1 MSLWKNL
8 ISELGKILPGK
19 ERAIELTIITL
30 LAKGHL
36 LIEDLPG
43 IGKTTLALVV
53 ARSLGLSFGRIQG
66 TPDLLP
72 SDILGG
78 SIFVKDKGSFV
89 FQPGPIFNNVI
100 LFDEIN
106 RASGKTQSALLEPM
120 EEAQTTIDGITHK
133 LPQPF
138 FLIATQNPIEYLGTF
153 PLPEA
158 LLDRFLMKISLGY
171 PPRHLELEILKR
183 GSLREDIPKIPT
195 ILDKETLQAE
205 QEKVKDVY
213 VSEKILNYLMDIA
226 EQTRKSPYILAGLST
241 RALLSIILAAKA
253 RAVIYDR
260 DYVIPEDI
268 KELFSFTVPHR
279 LIFKEE
285 YRQQGLAI
293 VKEILESIPLP
304 L

>member
-1 MSLWKNL
+1 MLWKNF
-8 ISELGKILPGK
+8 ISEIGKILPGK

-78 SIFVKDKGSFV
+78 SIYVKEKGSFV
-89 FQPGPIFNNVI
+89 FQPGPVFNNVV

-120 EEAQTTIDGITHK
+120 EEGQATIDGITHK

-138 FLIATQNPIEYLGTF
+138 FVIATQNPIEYLGTF

-183 GSLREDIPKIPT
+183 GSLREDIPKIEKL
-195 ILDKETLQAE
+195 IDKENLQAE
-205 QEKVKDVY
+205 QEKVKAVY
-213 VSEKILNYLMDIA
+213 VSEKVLNYLLDIA
-226 EQTRKSPYILAGLST
+226 EATRKSPYLIAGLST
-241 RALLSIILAAKA
+241 RALLSLMLAAKA
-253 RAVIYDR
+253 RAVIYAR

-268 KELFSFTVPHR
+268 KELAPYTIPHR

-285 YRQQGLAI
+285 YSSQGLAI
-293 VKEILESIPLP
+293 VKETLENIPLP

>member
-1 MSLWKNL
+1 MLWKNF
-8 ISELGKILPGK
+8 IFELGKILPGK

-43 IGKTTLALVV
+43 IGKTTLALVI

-78 SIFVKDKGSFV
+78 SIYVKEKGGFI
-89 FQPGPIFNNVI
+89 FQPGPIFNNIV

-120 EEAQTTIDGITHK
+120 EEGQATIDGVSYK
-133 LPQPF
+133 LPEPF
-138 FLIATQNPIEYLGTF
+138 FLIATQNPIEFLSTF

-183 GSLREDIPKIPT
+183 GSLKEDIPSIPKL
-195 ILDKETLQAE
+195 LDKEILQAE
-205 QEKVKDVY
+205 QEKVKEVY
-213 VSEKILNYLMDIA
+213 VSEKVLNYLLDIA
-226 EQTRKSPYILAGLST
+226 EATRNSPYISAGLST
-241 RALLSIILAAKA
+241 RALLSLMLAAKA
-253 RAVIYDR
+253 RAIIYGR

-268 KELFSFTVPHR
+268 KEIAFYTIPHR
-279 LIFKEE
+279 LVLREE
-285 YRQQGLAI
+285 YNTQALAI
-293 VKEILESIPLP
+293 VKEILENVPLP

>member
-1 MSLWKNL
+1 MLWKNF

-19 ERAIELTIITL
+19 EKAIELTIITL

-78 SIFVKDKGSFV
+78 SIYVKEKGSFV
-89 FQPGPIFNNVI
+89 FQPGPVFNNVV

-120 EEAQTTIDGITHK
+120 EEGQATIDGITHK
-133 LPQPF
+133 LSQPF
-138 FLIATQNPIEYLGTF
+138 FVIATQNPIEYLGTF

-183 GSLREDIPKIPT
+183 GSLREDIPKIEKL
-195 ILDKETLQAE
+195 IDKE
-205 QEKVKDVY
+205 
-213 VSEKILNYLMDIA
+213 N
-226 EQTRKSPYILAGLST
+226 
-241 RALLSIILAAKA
+241 
-253 RAVIYDR
+253 
-260 DYVIPEDI
+260 
-268 KELFSFTVPHR
+268 FSKPS
-279 LIFKEE
+279 K
-285 YRQQGLAI
+285 
-293 VKEILESIPLP
+293 KK
-304 L
+304 

>member
-1 MSLWKNL
+1 MLWKNF

-78 SIFVKDKGSFV
+78 SIYVKEKGSFV
-89 FQPGPIFNNVI
+89 FQPGPVFNNVV

-120 EEAQTTIDGITHK
+120 EEGQATIDGITHK

-138 FLIATQNPIEYLGTF
+138 FVIATQNPIEYLGTF

-183 GSLREDIPKIPT
+183 GSLREDIPKIEKL
-195 ILDKETLQAE
+195 IDKEFLQAE
-205 QEKVKDVY
+205 QEKVKAVY
-213 VSEKILNYLMDIA
+213 VSEKVLNYLLDIA
-226 EQTRKSPYILAGLST
+226 EATRKSPY
-241 RALLSIILAAKA
+241 
-253 RAVIYDR
+253 
-260 DYVIPEDI
+260 
-268 KELFSFTVPHR
+268 
-279 LIFKEE
+279 LI
-285 YRQQGLAI
+285 G
-293 VKEILESIPLP
+293 
-304 L
+304 